1 MNNRIYL
8 ESFTK
13 PAVYYKFNELDISL
27 ESLVSYIIFKFC
39 KPCELDVV
47 FIFKEAFTE
56 NSAPVFKLNEVDL
69 KVLDTEDI
77 PWQVLS
83 CNFPVLKSEDTI
95 VAGLCSVA
103 RYICKHRST
112 KKLCEENDEGL
123 LSFRKGCLQA
133 PNEVSVWTKFC
144 EVDIIQTV
152 LDVVTTEQMNEV
164 PINLIRFENHLN
176 KPVRVHN
183 VYRLVRELKKENKNV
198 IDKKKEI
205 TNSLNEPSNKDRSS
219 KPRKWKSNCRKAHE
233 IDCTTKI
240 EDLNISHKF
249 AEGPF
254 FTLADLI
261 LLTCYRIMF
270 QRLGSN
276 CFESLLPLTYKW
288 YVNIASIPD
297 VKDILDIIPQFSSK
311 SMNLDNIS
319 IPVVDDVS
327 LYKSDPKRHNP
338 KKRLF
343 TKELDIENAL
353 SALKIG
359 MELSVTNIQY
369 KSTISWNNVPDGAN
383 PFAGHLP
390 DVRIVRKSQQLENL
404 AQAVL
409 EIAQDGD
416 LIVDFCSGSGH
427 LGIFL
432 AHLLPNCTIIL
443 LENKEQSLLR
453 ARKRVH
459 EMCLKNVYFFQCNL
473 DFFVGKFNIGVALH
487 ACGVASDLV
496 LDKCLKANAKFVLCP
511 CCYGSVNAT
520 NNRIV
525 YPRSST
531 FNSLNLDQ
539 YLCIGHAADQTH
551 KDHHLTERGA
561 RCMGIIDSDRARL
574 AEEHGYS
581 VTMSR
586 LTPLSCT
593 PKNNLLIGIP
603 S

>member
-1 MNNRIYL
+1 MGNRVYL

-13 PAVYYKFNELDISL
+13 PANYYKFNVLDISL
-27 ESLVSYIIFKFC
+27 ESLVSYSIFKFC

-47 FIFKEAFTE
+47 FIFKEAVAE
-56 NSAPVFKLNEVDL
+56 NSAPVFKLNDVDL
-69 KVLDTEDI
+69 KVLDTEDV

-83 CNFPVLKSEDTI
+83 CNFPVLKSEDT
-95 VAGLCSVA
+95 VVSGLCGVA

-112 KKLCEENDEGL
+112 KKLCEEHDEGL

-133 PNEVSVWTKFC
+133 PNEVSIWTKFC
-144 EVDIIQTV
+144 EVDIIRTV
-152 LDVVTTEQMNEV
+152 KDIITTEHMNEV

-183 VYRLVRELKKENKNV
+183 VYRLARELKKVNLNNIDNKT
-198 IDKKKEI
+198 EHS
-205 TNSLNEPSNKDRSS
+205 NSSNKLSDKERPS
-219 KPRKWKSNCRKAHE
+219 KPRKWKSNCRKALE

-276 CFESLLPLTYKW
+276 CFESLLPLTYNW
-288 YVNIASIPD
+288 YINITSIPD
-297 VKDILDIIPQFSSK
+297 VKDILDIMPQFSSK
-311 SMNLDNIS
+311 PMNLESVS
-319 IPVVDDVS
+319 IPSVDDVS

-359 MELSVTNIQY
+359 MELSVSSNQY
-369 KSTISWNNVPDGAN
+369 ESSIIWNDIPDGAN

-390 DVRIVRKSQQLENL
+390 DVRIMRKSQQLENL

-409 EIAQDGD
+409 KIAQKGD

-427 LGIFL
+427 LGILL
-432 AHLLPNCTIIL
+432 AHLLPNCTVIL

-453 ARKRVH
+453 ARERVH

-511 CCYGSVNAT
+511 CCYGSVHVT
-520 NNRIV
+520 DRLV
-525 YPRSST
+525 YPRSAT
-531 FNSLNLDQ
+531 FNTLNTEQ

-561 RCMGIIDSDRARL
+561 RCMDIIDSDRARL

-581 VTMSR
+581 VTLSR

-593 PKNNLLIGIP
+593 PKNNLLIGVP

>member
-1 MNNRIYL
+1 MKNRVYL
-8 ESFTK
+8 ESFTTPEDYNK
-13 PAVYYKFNELDISL
+13 SSKIDISL
-27 ESLVSYIIFKFC
+27 ESLVSYSIFKFC

-47 FIFKEAFTE
+47 FIFKNSDTE
-56 NSAPVFKLNEVDL
+56 NFEPVFQLNEENL
-69 KVLDTEDI
+69 KVLYTEDV

-95 VAGLCSVA
+95 ISGLCGVA

-112 KKLCEENDEGL
+112 KKICEEHDEGL

-133 PNEVSVWTKFC
+133 PNEVSIWTKFC
-144 EVDIIQTV
+144 EVDIIKTV
-152 LDVVTTEQMNEV
+152 KDVVINELLNEV

-183 VYRLVRELKKENKNV
+183 VYRLARELNKDSLILNE
-198 IDKKKEI
+198 KKKEQV
-205 TNSLNEPSNKDRSS
+205 SNELSDKERVS
-219 KPRKWKSNCRKAHE
+219 KPRKWKSNCRKALE
-233 IDCTTKI
+233 IDSTTKI

-261 LLTCYRIMF
+261 LLTCYRTMF
-270 QRLGSN
+270 QRFGSN
-276 CFESLLPLTYKW
+276 YFESLLPLTYKW
-288 YVNIASIPD
+288 YVNIKSIAD
-297 VKDILDIIPQFSSK
+297 VKDILDILPKISSK
-311 SMNLDNIS
+311 SMDLDNIS
-319 IPVVDDVS
+319 IPTVDDVS

-359 MELSVTNIQY
+359 MELSVNSNQY
-369 KSTISWNNVPDGAN
+369 ESSISWNDIPDGAN

-390 DVRIVRKSQQLENL
+390 DVRIMRKSQQLENL

-409 EIAQDGD
+409 KIAKDGD

-427 LGIFL
+427 LGILL
-432 AHLLPNCTIIL
+432 AHLLPNCTVIL

-453 ARKRVH
+453 ARERVH

-511 CCYGSVNAT
+511 CCYGSVHAT
-520 NNRIV
+520 DRLV
-525 YPRSST
+525 YPRSAT
-531 FNSLNLDQ
+531 FNTLNTDQ

-551 KDHHLTERGA
+551 KDHVLTERGA

-574 AEEHGYS
+574 AQEHGYS
-581 VTMSR
+581 VTLSR

-593 PKNNLLIGIP
+593 PKNNLLIGVP
-603 S
+603 T